1 MSKLVLSP
9 RPEDFI
15 WASGI
20 ENTFV
25 PQSRPGYRPL
35 EEYELMGHYD
45 HWRQDLAL
53 VRDLG
58 LNAIRWGVPW
68 YRVEPEKGVFDWS
81 WTDQVI
87 PYLVEELGITPIV
100 DLMHYGCPY
109 WLHREFVSPHYPDAV
124 ASYARAFAE
133 RYAHLLRWY
142 TPLNEPLVN
151 SLMCGKRGVWPPYL
165 RGDAGY
171 IRVMLQLVKGMLSTV
186 DALKSV
192 DPDAVM
198 VHVEASGLTRAAKED
213 LESLA
218 AEDQHR
224 GYLSYDL
231 LTGRVGRDHP
241 LFPWLMRNGAKF
253 DDLLAISDRR
263 ITLDVLGLNFY
274 PQWSTQQ
281 LFIDHK
287 GRLAYR
293 ATEQEGSGFANL
305 IEDYHRRYDAPVII
319 TETSA
324 FGSDELRS
332 RWLETSLRAVKELRG
347 KGVPVCGYTW
357 FPLFTMI
364 DWRYRFGRGP
374 VEQYKLELG
383 LYRLQE
389 DTGAGRWGSTPLVEQ
404 FQFYVRNPAE
414 VVGEIPASGLGR
426 REATVRSREGRREG
440 GR

>member
-1 MSKLVLSP
+1 MSNILLSS

-25 PQSRPGYRPL
+25 PQGRPGYRPL

-45 HWRQDLAL
+45 HWREDLAL
-53 VRDLG
+53 GRELG

-68 YRVEPEKGVFDWS
+68 YRVEPQQGTFDWS

-100 DLMHYGCPY
+100 DLMHYGCPF
-109 WLHREFVSPHYPDAV
+109 WLRREFASPHYPEAV
-124 ASYARAFAE
+124 AAYAGAFAE
-133 RYAHLLRWY
+133 RYAGLVKWY

-171 IRVMLQLVKGMLSTV
+171 IRVMLQLAHGMLRTV
-186 DALKSV
+186 EAIRRV
-192 DPDAVM
+192 DPESMM
-198 VHVEASGLTRAAKED
+198 VHVEATGLMRAAKKD
-213 LESLA
+213 LEALA
-218 AEDQHR
+218 VEDQHR
-224 GYLSYDL
+224 GYLSFDL
-231 LTGRVGRDHP
+231 MTGRVDRDHP
-241 LFPWLMRNGAKF
+241 LFSWLIRNGAKF
-253 DDLLAISDRR
+253 DDLLAIADRR

-281 LFIDHK
+281 LYIDKK
-287 GRLAYR
+287 GNLAYR
-293 ATEQEGSGFANL
+293 ATEQEGSGFAAL
-305 IEDYHRRYDAPVII
+305 IEDFHRRYDAPVII

-332 RWLETSLRAVKELRG
+332 RWLEASLISVKELRG
-347 KGVPVCGYTW
+347 KGIPVVGYTW

-374 VEQYKLELG
+374 VEQYRLELG
-383 LYRLQE
+383 LYRLRDE
-389 DTGAGRWGSTPLVEQ
+389 IATSRWAATPLVEQ
-404 FQFYVRNPAE
+404 FQQCVRNPE
-414 VVGEIPASGLGR
+414 MSVGAVAMVE
-426 REATVRSREGRREG
+426 EGKG
-440 GR
+440 